1 MSGTEDYV
9 GLDDAGVFRVAGTR
23 VMLDS
28 VVAAFHEGHSP
39 ETIQQQYPALS
50 LEQVYGALTYY
61 LSHPEEVHAYLEEQ
75 DRLWNQWRSRSERS
89 ESPVIERLRALRG
102 TPATKAS

>member
-1 MSGTEDYV
+1 MSGMEEYV
-9 GLDDAGVFRVAGTR
+9 RRDEEGVIRVAETR

-28 VVAAFHEGHSP
+28 VIAAFHEGHSP

-61 LSHPEEVHAYLEEQ
+61 LSHPDEVRAYLRQQ
-75 DRLWNQWRSRSERS
+75 DQVWEMWKARSYHS
-89 ESPVIERLRALRG
+89 ESPVIERMRALSKAR
-102 TPATKAS
+102 ATKAS